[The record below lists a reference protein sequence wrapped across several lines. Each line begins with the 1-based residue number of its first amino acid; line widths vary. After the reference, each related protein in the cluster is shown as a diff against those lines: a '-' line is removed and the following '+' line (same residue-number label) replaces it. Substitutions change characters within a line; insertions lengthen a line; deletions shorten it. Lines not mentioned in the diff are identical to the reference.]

1 MNGIAAKYFKRLT
14 PIMIVAVIVLV
25 AGIWWYDW
33 QRQMESG
40 LESGRK
46 STAAANNTL
55 RTWLDDQINIVRTL
69 SEDPRVIAAC
79 ANPADPAT
87 VNTARAFL
95 KSVHAK
101 YTYYENIPLMA
112 KLPANV
118 TLEIDVDGKKVPVKS
133 GQFFMDTVDN
143 KTIGKGGEAAR
154 FIKEPFA
161 GKPYFV
167 SHVYPSL
174 LRGNPIF
181 VVSAPVKKDGAVI
194 GAIIV
199 APQMNYF
206 TDRFINS
213 VKVGQTGYMFMM
225 DDRGMIIAHP
235 QKETILK
242 EDAAAKFKS
251 LLDFANAG
259 KQQFSTEFEG
269 KAKDYSILRLDM
281 DPANITNQWFVVF
294 AQESSEVM
302 APAMK
307 AALMGGS
314 FVFFVFLAMFGLIFY
329 LTRSLILK
337 PIQDTA
343 LHIEK
348 MGQGD
353 FSTNVKPELLQRK
366 DEFGQW
372 ASALK
377 RMGDNVKGMIAK
389 VMQTTEQVA
398 ASAQEL
404 TANAEQS
411 SEVSNQVAT
420 SVGKVA
426 AGADRGRQAKDESG
440 RMVRQ
445 LVENMNNVQTH
456 VEAMAKFTDT
466 AVNRTISGKTISGHA
481 VEQMSNVSQSTGK
494 VGAALEKLSQS
505 SNEIREIVQLISGI
519 AAQTNL
525 LALNAAIEA
534 ARAGE
539 QGRGFAVV
547 AEEVRKLAEQSQA
560 ATQRIVGLIEKNGQ
574 DLAGANLAMD
584 ETSGAVVSGVESV
597 NSAGREFEAISALI
611 GELIERTQTVKQ
623 TVNEVGHNIG
633 AIRQSSDLV
642 GQSIAETA
650 SEAET
655 VSAATQEQAAAIE
668 EIAAASQVLAQL
680 AQELAGAS
688 RVFRI

>member
-1 MNGIAAKYFKRLT
+1 MV
-14 PIMIVAVIVLV
+14 VAVIVLV

-33 QRQMESG
+33 QRQIEGS
-40 LESGRK
+40 LETGGK

-87 VNTARAFL
+87 VNMARAFL

-161 GKPYFV
+161 GKPYFI

-242 EDAAAKFKS
+242 EDAVKKFKP

-259 KQQFSTEFEG
+259 RQQFSTEFEG

-307 AALMGGS
+307 AAMLGGS
-314 FVFFVFLAMFGLIFY
+314 FVFFVFLSMFGLIFY

-343 LHIEK
+343 LQIEK

-353 FSTNVKPELLQRK
+353 FTANVKAELLQRN
-366 DEFGQW
+366 DEFGRW
-372 ASALK
+372 AAALK
-377 RMGDNVKGMIAK
+377 KMGDNVKGMIGK

-420 SVGKVA
+420 SVGRVA
-426 AGADRGRQAKDESG
+426 AGADRGRQAKDASG
-440 RMVRQ
+440 KMVRQ

-505 SNEIREIVQLISGI
+505 SNEIHEIVQLISGI

-574 DLAGANLAMD
+574 DLAGANLAMN
-584 ETSGAVVSGVESV
+584 ETTGAVISGVESV
-597 NSAGREFEAISALI
+597 SSAGREFEEISALI

-623 TVNEVGHNIG
+623 TVNEVGNNIG

-650 SEAET
+650 NEAET
-655 VSAATQEQAAAIE
+655 VSAATEEQAAAIQ

>member
-343 LHIEK
+343 LQIEK

>member
-33 QRQMESG
+33 QRQMESS

>member
-623 TVNEVGHNIG
+623 TVNDVGNNIG

>member
-343 LHIEK
+343 LQIEK

-377 RMGDNVKGMIAK
+377 KMGDNVKGMIAK

-547 AEEVRKLAEQSQA
+547 AEEVRKLAEQSQV

-623 TVNEVGHNIG
+623 TVNDVGNNIG